1 MADAREVG
9 SGEGTSRRSLDK
21 VGWGLLLIW
30 TGAALLLH
38 FGWGVGLLGAG
49 AIVLAMQGVRRYV
62 GLHAD
67 RLGVVA
73 GALLVVCGIWDLFR
87 VSVQIVPV
95 LCIGA
100 GVALLASSWAAK
112 RHPAAGGR
120 NDVHA
125 ASHPRA

>member
-1 MADAREVG
+1 
-9 SGEGTSRRSLDK
+9 
-21 VGWGLLLIW
+21 
-30 TGAALLLH
+30 
-38 FGWGVGLLGAG
+38 VGLVGAG
-49 AIVLAMQGVRRYV
+49 AIVLAMQGARSWA

-67 RLGVVA
+67 KLGIVA

-87 VSVQIVPV
+87 VSVEIVPV

-112 RHPAAGGR
+112 RHPTAGGGS
-120 NDVHA
+120 DVHA